1 LESDITA
8 EEVEA
13 LARDG
18 NSKARA
24 IYEQGGKALGRGLA
38 TVINLLD
45 PDAIYLAGS
54 ISHAADIF
62 LPPAKDEMEQHLF
75 LETVPIKVSSIQE
88 HSGVL
93 GAASLAFTRAENS
106 SQ

>member
-1 LESDITA
+1 
-8 EEVEA
+8 
-13 LARDG
+13 
-18 NSKARA
+18 
-24 IYEQGGKALGRGLA
+24 
-38 TVINLLD
+38 
-45 PDAIYLAGS
+45 
-54 ISHAADIF
+54 
-62 LPPAKDEMEQHLF
+62 MEQHLF